1 MSLFAVSDARQSEG
15 PATIG
20 ARLLAV
26 NWPLIALVVLI
37 ASFGVAVLYSVAGGS
52 FVPYADKHLLRLLVG
67 IGLILG
73 VAVVP
78 LRFWL
83 GAAYPAY
90 ALALLAL
97 ALIPVFGSEAMGAR
111 RWLRFG
117 DLSLQPS
124 EVMKVA
130 LIAALARYYQWLAP
144 EKVSRPLWVLLPF
157 LAIAAPVGFVL
168 KQPDLGTAVLFA
180 SVGLALMF
188 LAGVNILYFLGG
200 AATIAGLAPI
210 LWNHLHDYQRRR
222 ILTFLDPER
231 DPLGAGY
238 HVLQSKIALGSGG
251 LAGKGYM
258 QGTQGQL
265 NFLPEKQTDFIF
277 TMLGEEWGF
286 VGGVALIG
294 LYVILIF
301 MLLGMALVCRSQ
313 FARLLCS
320 GSALVIFIYASV
332 NVAMVTGVVP
342 VVGVPLPLV
351 SYGGTAM
358 LTIFAG
364 LGLAMCGYVHRNQQ
378 IRRDDLG
385 ALAS

>member
-1 MSLFAVSDARQSEG
+1 M
-15 PATIG
+15 
-20 ARLLAV
+20 RLL
-26 NWPLIALVVLI
+26 I
-37 ASFGVAVLYSVAGGS
+37 GV
-52 FVPYADKHLLRLLVG
+52 
-67 IGLILG
+67 GLILG

-83 GAAYPAY
+83 GLSYPAY
-90 ALALLAL
+90 LAALIAL
-97 ALIPVFGSEAMGAR
+97 ALIPLIGSEALGAR

-117 DLSLQPS
+117 EFSVQPS
-124 EVMKVA
+124 EFMKVA
-130 LIAALARYYQWLAP
+130 LVAALARYYQWLPP
-144 EKVSRPLWVLLPF
+144 ERVSRPLWVGLPF
-157 LAIAAPVGFVL
+157 IAIAAPVLLVL
-168 KQPDLGTAVLFA
+168 RQPDLGTAVLFA
-180 SVGLALMF
+180 SVGLGLMF
-188 LAGVNILYFLGG
+188 LAGVNVLYFAGG
-200 AATIAGLAPI
+200 GLAIAGLAPI
-210 LWNHLHDYQRRR
+210 LWTYLHDYQRRR

-251 LAGKGYM
+251 LVGKGYM

-277 TMLGEEWGF
+277 TVLGEEWGF
-286 VGGVALIG
+286 VGGLTLIC
-294 LYVILIF
+294 LYAVLTLL
-301 MLLGMALVCRSQ
+301 LLGMALVCRSQ
-313 FARLLCS
+313 FARLLCG

-364 LGLAMCGYVHRNQQ
+364 LGLAMCGYVNRQEQ

>member
-1 MSLFAVSDARQSEG
+1 MAFAQHNASQDTVA
-15 PATIG
+15 

-26 NWPLIALVVLI
+26 NWTLIALVALVS
-37 ASFGVAVLYSVAGGS
+37 SFGIAVLYSVAGGS
-52 FVPYADKHLLRLLVG
+52 FAPYADKHLLRLLVG
-67 IGLILG
+67 LGMILTI
-73 VAVVP
+73 AVVP

-83 GAAYPAY
+83 GLSYPAY
-90 ALALLAL
+90 VVALLAL
-97 ALIPVFGSEAMGAR
+97 ALIPVMGSEALGAR
-111 RWLRFG
+111 RWLRLG
-117 DLSLQPS
+117 DFSLQPS
-124 EVMKVA
+124 EIMKVA
-130 LIAALARYYQWLAP
+130 LVAALGRYYQWLP
-144 EKVSRPLWVLLPF
+144 PSKVSRPLWVLLPL
-157 LAIAAPVGFVL
+157 LAIAAPVFLVL

-180 SVGLALMF
+180 SVGLGLMF
-188 LAGVNILYFLGG
+188 LAGVNVLYFGG
-200 AATIAGLAPI
+200 GGLLIAGLAPV

-238 HVLQSKIALGSGG
+238 HVLQSKIAWGSGG
-251 LAGKGYM
+251 LTGKGYM

-286 VGGVALIG
+286 TGGVALIT
-294 LYVILIF
+294 LYVVMVG
-301 MLLGMALVCRSQ
+301 MLFGMAIACRSQ
-313 FARLLCS
+313 FARILCG

-332 NVAMVTGVVP
+332 NIAMVTGVIP

-364 LGLAMCGYVHRNQQ
+364 LGLAMCGYVNRGQQ
-378 IRRDDLG
+378 IRREDVG
-385 ALAS
+385 AVVS